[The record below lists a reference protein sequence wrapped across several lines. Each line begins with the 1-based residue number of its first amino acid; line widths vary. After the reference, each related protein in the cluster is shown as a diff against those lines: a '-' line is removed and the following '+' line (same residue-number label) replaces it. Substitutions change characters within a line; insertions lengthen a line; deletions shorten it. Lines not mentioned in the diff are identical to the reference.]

1 MITSAAA
8 PILLVLSAAVPQ
20 EPPSFSSQ
28 VGSVY
33 VDAFVT
39 HRGEPVLGLEAENFE
54 VRDNGVRQ
62 QVRLVGLDDVPVA
75 VLMVF
80 DTSASVAGGVLGHLR
95 AAGHAVL
102 DSLRPGQRAALITF
116 NQEVVVRV
124 APGDDLTRV
133 REALDNI
140 QANGATS
147 LYDAAYVAFTLPVPG
162 GRPVIVLF
170 TDGEDTTSWLD
181 AEKIR
186 SVATRADVVL
196 YAVGVTDTVS
206 TLTRAPPS
214 STGRR
219 PPPTV
224 RHAKSHRHESL
235 ARIAESTGGR
245 FWSAERT
252 EDLKDT
258 FLRILEEMRTRYLLT
273 FEPTGVEQSGEHQ
286 LDVRLRGAKGRVR
299 ARRSYYVEPSR

>member
-20 EPPSFSSQ
+20 ELPSFSSQ

-39 HRGEPVLGLEAENFE
+39 HRGDPVLGLEAENFD

-62 QVRLVGLDDVPVA
+62 QVRLVGLDDVSVA
-75 VLMVF
+75 VIMVF

-116 NQEVVVRV
+116 NHEVVIRV
-124 APGDDLTRV
+124 APGDDLSRV

-147 LYDAAYVAFTLPVPG
+147 LYDAAYVGLTLPVPDA
-162 GRPVIVLF
+162 RPVVVLF
-170 TDGEDTTSWLD
+170 SDGEDTTSWLD
-181 AEKIR
+181 AEEIR
-186 SVATRADVVL
+186 SVATRADIVVQ
-196 YAVGVTDTVS
+196 AVGVTDTVPVITQGPRS
-206 TLTRAPPS
+206 SSGLPPVS
-214 STGRR
+214 VGH
-219 PPPTV
+219 V
-224 RHAKSHRHESL
+224 RSHRDDDL

-245 FWSAERT
+245 FWSAEKT

-273 FEPTGVEQSGEHQ
+273 FEPTGVQQSGEHR
-286 LDVRLRGAKGRVR
+286 LDVRLRGARGKVR
-299 ARRSYYVEPSR
+299 ARRSYYVAPSR